1 MVMTLWHWKKVK
13 KTYGTMFPSYQYI
26 IYDDKGKEV
35 GYVYK
40 EEWAEEIVFCVN
52 KVLSEHV

>member
-1 MVMTLWHWKKVK
+1 MRWYWKKVK

-26 IYDDKGKEV
+26 IYDDNNEEV
-35 GYVYK
+35 GYVYQ

-52 KVLSEHV
+52 RVLAERI